1 MIQGGKQMKTCIAC
15 GMPMKKKSDFA
26 MGDTS
31 KDYCVYCAKE
41 DGSMQSFEEKK
52 QSLVKFTIKTQGLD
66 KAVAEKAVENM
77 MRQLPAW
84 KACF

>member
-1 MIQGGKQMKTCIAC
+1 MIHGRKQIKTCIAC
-15 GMPMKKKSDFA
+15 GMPMKKESDFT

-31 KDYCVYCAKE
+31 KAYCVYCAKE

-52 QSLVKFTIKTQGLD
+52 QSLINFTIKTQGLD
-66 KAVAEKAVENM
+66 EAVAEKAVENM

>member
-1 MIQGGKQMKTCIAC
+1 
-15 GMPMKKKSDFA
+15 MPMKKESDFA

-31 KDYCVYCAKE
+31 KEYCVYCAKE

-52 QSLVKFTIKTQGLD
+52 LSLVNFTIKTQGLD
-66 KAVAEKAVENM
+66 ETVAEKAVENM

-84 KACF
+84 KACFKK

>member
-1 MIQGGKQMKTCIAC
+1 MKTCIAC
-15 GMPMKKKSDFA
+15 GMPMKKESDFA

-31 KDYCVYCAKE
+31 KEYCVYCAKE

-52 QSLVKFTIKTQGLD
+52 LSLLNFTIKTQGLD
-66 KAVAEKAVENM
+66 QTVAEKAVENM

-84 KACF
+84 KACFKK

>member
-1 MIQGGKQMKTCIAC
+1 MKTCIAC
-15 GMPMKKKSDFA
+15 GMPMKKESDFA

-41 DGSMQSFEEKK
+41 DGTMQSFEEKK
-52 QSLVKFTIKTQGLD
+52 QSLVNFTIKTQGLD

>member
-1 MIQGGKQMKTCIAC
+1 MKTCIAC
-15 GMPMKKKSDFA
+15 GMPMKKESDFA
-26 MGDTS
+26 MGDTN
-31 KDYCVYCAKE
+31 KEYCVYCAKE

-52 QSLVKFTIKTQGLD
+52 QSLVNFTIKTQGLD

>member
-1 MIQGGKQMKTCIAC
+1 
-15 GMPMKKKSDFA
+15 MPMKKESDFA

-31 KDYCVYCAKE
+31 KDYCVYCANS

-52 QSLVKFTIKTQGLD
+52 QSMINFTIKTQGLD
-66 KAVAEKAVENM
+66 QSVAEKAVENM

-84 KACF
+84 KEHFQK

>member
-1 MIQGGKQMKTCIAC
+1 MKTCIAC
-15 GMPMKKKSDFA
+15 GMPMKKESDFA

-31 KDYCVYCAKE
+31 KDYCVYCANS

-52 QSLVKFTIKTQGLD
+52 QSMINFTIKTQGLD
-66 KAVAEKAVENM
+66 QSVAEKAVENM

-84 KACF
+84 KEHFHQ

>member
-1 MIQGGKQMKTCIAC
+1 MKTCIAC
-15 GMPMKKKSDFA
+15 GMPMKKESDFA

-31 KDYCVYCAKE
+31 KDYCVYCANE

-52 QSLVKFTIKTQGLD
+52 QSLVNFTIKTQGLD

>member
-1 MIQGGKQMKTCIAC
+1 MKNCIAC
-15 GMPMKKKSDFA
+15 GMPMKNEGDFA

-31 KDYCVYCAKE
+31 KEYCVYCAKE

-52 QSLVKFTIKTQGLD
+52 QSLINFTIKTQGLD
-66 KAVAEKAVENM
+66 EAVAEKAVENM

-84 KACF
+84 KECF

>member
-1 MIQGGKQMKTCIAC
+1 MKTCIAC
-15 GMPMKKKSDFA
+15 GMPMKKESDFA

-31 KDYCVYCAKE
+31 KEYCIYCAKE

-52 QSLVKFTIKTQGLD
+52 QSLLNFTIKTQGLD
-66 KAVAEKAVENM
+66 KAIAEKAVENM

-84 KACF
+84 KGFF

>member
-1 MIQGGKQMKTCIAC
+1 MKTCIAC

>member
-1 MIQGGKQMKTCIAC
+1 MKTCIAC
-15 GMPMKKKSDFA
+15 GMPMKKESDFA

-31 KDYCVYCAKE
+31 KEYCVYCAKE

-52 QSLVKFTIKTQGLD
+52 LSLVNFTIKTQGLD
-66 KAVAEKAVENM
+66 ETVAEKAVENM

-84 KACF
+84 KACFKK